1 MLNRCDLHPYQE
13 KGVNFIIDR
22 KQCALFLDMGL
33 GKTATTLTAVTDML
47 DSFVIKRI
55 LVIAPIRV
63 CNSVWHQESRK
74 WDHLKHLRISIC
86 TGSAAR
92 RKAALNRKSD
102 IYLIN
107 RENVQWLV
115 EECKKFRKWPF
126 DCVIVDESSSFK
138 NPSAKRFKK
147 LKTVLKHINV
157 MVLLTGTP
165 SPNGLL
171 DLWSQMFLIDQ
182 GGALGK
188 TMTKYKQRFFE
199 SDYFGYTWTPKEDS
213 DRKIHALIN
222 HQVLSMSAKDYLEV
236 PERIDI
242 YERVQL
248 PDAIMKS
255 YREFKRDL
263 LIELSTGQEV
273 EAVNA
278 AVLANK
284 LLQYAN
290 GAIYTDDAGSWS
302 EIHTVKL
309 DTLSDIIDDNPNE
322 NILVAY
328 NYKTDLIRLQKKFPS
343 AEMLDKAG
351 KNVSRWNN
359 GEIKLLFAH
368 PASCGHG
375 INLQYGGS
383 TIVWFGLSWSLEL
396 DMQMIARIH
405 RQGQTRPVRVVR
417 IVAEGTIDERVL
429 SVLAGKECTQND
441 LIQALKEEFEDDC
454 RQISG

>member
-13 KGVNFIIDR
+13 KGVNFILDR

-33 GKTATTLTAVTDML
+33 GKTATTLTAISDML
-47 DSFVIKRI
+47 DSFVIKKI
-55 LVIAPIRV
+55 LVIAPLRV

-74 WDHLKHLRISIC
+74 WEHLKDLRISVC

-107 RENVQWLV
+107 RENVMWLV

-126 DCVIVDESSSFK
+126 DCVVVDESSSFK

-147 LKTVLKHINV
+147 LKTVLKHIKV
-157 MVLLTGTP
+157 MILLTGTP

-248 PDAIMKS
+248 PDVVMKS

-263 LIELSTGQEV
+263 LIELSTGEEI
-273 EAVNA
+273 EAVNL
-278 AVLANK
+278 AVLGNK

-290 GAIYTDDAGSWS
+290 GAIYTDDSGSWT
-302 EIHTVKL
+302 EIHKAKL
-309 DTLSDIIDDNPNE
+309 DAMSDIITDNPNE

-328 NYKTDLIRLQKKFPS
+328 NYKTDLIRLQKRFPS
-343 AEMLDKAG
+343 AEVLDKSP
-351 KNVSRWNN
+351 KSVDRWNN
-359 GEIKLLFAH
+359 GEIKLLLAH
-368 PASCGHG
+368 PGSCGHG
-375 INLQYGGS
+375 LNLQYGGS
-383 TIVWFGLSWSLEL
+383 MIVYFGLNWSLEL

-417 IVAEGTIDERVL
+417 IVADGTIDERVL